1 LRRRNWPIALA
12 VLFLAL
18 LGWYLLY
25 TRQIVRALRANAEGL
40 SEIYAYVQ
48 EQMEGPEPPSGDEIL
63 VQLQRILM
71 ESGVPV
77 VLSGMGDTILA
88 ARNLPFQA
96 DLTIAEGQDLVREY
110 ARRMDRQNPP
120 KGDPSVALIH
130 FGDPPEVRSLRW
142 IPLFQTGGLLLT
154 AFLGILA
161 IRVQRRAEAER
172 AWTGMARELA
182 HQLGTP
188 ISSLQG
194 WLELLR
200 LPAGE
205 RPEEMGQ
212 GEIAQEIG
220 ADLSRL
226 ERISHRFELIGMEPE
241 LEAVELQDVLA
252 ELRRYMEARIP
263 RLAAGVSLDLEVP
276 VGLPSIEGNAVLL
289 TWALENLV
297 KNALDALGGKGGTIS
312 ILAQKRGEERV
323 LISVS
328 DTGPGVPLEV
338 RSEIFEP
345 GVTTKE
351 RGWGVGL
358 ALSRRIVEGVHKG
371 RIELGD
377 GGSGGA
383 TFHIHLPI
391 HRPVPGSPHSR
402 RGSPAWHQ
410 KHPPAK

>member
-1 LRRRNWPIALA
+1 MRRRNWPVALA
-12 VLFLAL
+12 VLFVAL
-18 LGWYLLY
+18 LGWYLFY

-48 EQMEGPEPPSGDEIL
+48 EQMNGPEPPSGDEIL
-63 VQLQRILM
+63 FQLQGILL

-77 VLSGMGDTILA
+77 VLSGSGDTILA
-88 ARNLPFQA
+88 ARNLPFRA
-96 DLTIAEGQDLVREY
+96 DLTIPEGQAEVRDY
-110 ARRMDRQNPP
+110 VRQMDQLHPP
-120 KGDPSVALIH
+120 RGDPSVALIH

-142 IPLFQTGGLLLT
+142 IPLFQAGGLLLT

-161 IRVQRRAEAER
+161 VRVQRRAEAER
-172 AWTGMARELA
+172 AWTAMARELA

-200 LPAGE
+200 LPPGE
-205 RPEEMGQ
+205 RPEEVGQ

-220 ADLSRL
+220 ADLTRL

-241 LEAVELQDVLA
+241 LQAVELQDILA

-276 VGLPSIEGNAVLL
+276 VGVPPVEGNAVLL

-297 KNALDALGGKGGTIS
+297 KNALDALGGKGGAIS
-312 ILAQKRGEERV
+312 ILAEERV
-323 LISVS
+323 GKEVLITVS
-328 DTGPGVPLEV
+328 DTGPGVPPEV

-358 ALSRRIVEGVHKG
+358 ALTRRIVEGVHKG

-391 HRPVPGSPHSR
+391 HRSVPGS
-402 RGSPAWHQ
+402 
-410 KHPPAK
+410 